1 MARRKESPVE
11 QASIRDLMIDGRGVA
26 DLTGKAVFV
35 DGALAGEEVR
45 FRRRRRRKNYD
56 EAELLEVVVAAA
68 DRIDPRCDSFGI
80 CGGCALQHLEAG
92 AQLRLKEQVLLDAL
106 QRIGGIAPEQLLPAL
121 AGRPFGY
128 RRRARLGVRRVDKK
142 NRVLV
147 GFREKH
153 KPYIADMQHC
163 ETLVEPLA
171 ELISP
176 LAELI
181 ETLSVK
187 RDIPQVE
194 LSYGDNFSAAVVRV
208 LTAPAAADLQALQS
222 FAERH
227 NVQVWLQ
234 TGGPDTLR
242 LLDGSREAEPLE
254 YELPEFGLR
263 LQYGPLDF
271 VQVNQDMNQRMLTQ
285 ALQLLHPRPGEK
297 LLDLFCGIGNFSL
310 PLARSGA
317 VVTGIELDAA
327 MVGKARDNAR
337 FNRLDNAEFQVA
349 DLSVAGQQQPW
360 WRSDYDAVLL
370 DPPRAGAL
378 EALPLVAGTGAGRLL
393 YVSCHPG
400 SLARD
405 AGILVREHGYR
416 LRKAGV
422 MDMFPQTGHVEAMA
436 LFERAA
442 T

>member
-11 QASIRDLMIDGRGVA
+11 QAAIRDLMIDGRGVA

-56 EAELLEVVVAAA
+56 EAELLEVVIAAA
-68 DRIDPRCDSFGI
+68 DRVVPRCDSFGV

-92 AQLRLKEQVLLDAL
+92 EQLRLKERVLLDAL
-106 QRIGGIAPEQLLPAL
+106 RRIGGVAPEQLLPAL
-121 AGRPFGY
+121 AGSPFGY
-128 RRRARLGVRRVDKK
+128 RRRARLGVRHVNKK
-142 NRVLV
+142 GRVLV

-171 ELISP
+171 QLIGP
-176 LAELI
+176 LAALI
-181 ETLSVK
+181 QSLSVS

-194 LSYGDNFSAAVVRV
+194 LSYGDNFSTAVFRV
-208 LTAPAAADLQALQS
+208 LATPAPADLLELQS
-222 FAERH
+222 FAEHH

-242 LLDGSREAEPLE
+242 LLDGRRDAEPLE

-271 VQVNQDMNQRMLTQ
+271 VQVNQDMNQRMLAQ
-285 ALQLLHPRPGEK
+285 ALQLLNPQSGEK

-310 PLARSGA
+310 PLARCGA
-317 VVTGIELDAA
+317 AVTGIELDTV

-337 FNRLDNAEFQVA
+337 LNGLDNVEFQVA
-349 DLSVAGQQQPW
+349 DLSVAGQQQAW
-360 WRSDYDAVLL
+360 WRRDYDVVLL

-378 EALPLVAGTGAGRLL
+378 EVLPLVAGTGARRIL
-393 YVSCHPG
+393 YVSCHSG

-405 AGILVREHGYR
+405 AGILVQEHGYR
-416 LRKAGV
+416 LCKAGV

-436 LFERAA
+436 LFEKAA
-442 T
+442 A